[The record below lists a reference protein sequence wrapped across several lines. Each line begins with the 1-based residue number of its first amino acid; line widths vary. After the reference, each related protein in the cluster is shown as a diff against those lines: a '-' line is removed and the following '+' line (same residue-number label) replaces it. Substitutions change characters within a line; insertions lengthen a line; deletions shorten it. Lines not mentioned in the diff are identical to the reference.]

1 MSDLIL
7 EQYGIPDLFFFR
19 GHQLALTFQAGCHTQ
34 VFIKG
39 I

>member
-7 EQYGIPDLFFFR
+7 EPYGRPDLFFFC
-19 GHQLALTFQAGCHTQ
+19 GHQLALTFPAGCHTE